1 YRVLWKQNKIVS
13 VLYFILCAFCM
24 TVDGGLVVNCSAQNY
39 PNTSCLIPPTTATLD
54 LSHNNIEKIEEQDFT
69 EVKGLRKLYLQF
81 NQISFIDHRAFEDNP
96 ELEYLD
102 ISNNYL
108 LEGSVLPFKNLVAL
122 NYLDISNNIGDKI
135 QLGPQV
141 SLLKHL
147 QVLKLGNPQ
156 IISLGKNIFQGLG
169 SLHLKEFHLITGDL
183 DEYEHSLKILYGL
196 EKLTLEVNI
205 WHDLELLQHMFQDI
219 KNATRTL
226 QLKNAD
232 LVRGGTFVSL
242 FSTFDDSE
250 LRSIAFQNIS
260 MNDEF
265 VTSLFN
271 TVGKANLEEISFDL
285 IHFDAIGHWKVDITH
300 FQDIHLRR
308 LFIRHIYNPNFYR
321 FTSLEFMVEFFK
333 PLIEV
338 SIVNASVFYIPC
350 AIADVMQ
357 SLEFLEVSYNLLHE
371 YTLFPNCHRPL
382 PGLRSLVVDRN
393 NFGDLKKLAAMTS
406 HMEQLVN
413 VSAAFNTLDFSSKE
427 PCPWTPTIKFLN
439 LRGNHLSSNVFMCL
453 PNSIEIL
460 DLSLNNITIIANLEK
475 MQYLTQLY
483 LSGNNILSIDH
494 LPPLTYLTILHVDK
508 NKINAVDIATLKAL
522 NLTELKLSYNP
533 FDCYCNINNLCE
545 YFVGSLTRIEEWP
558 EGYKCEIPLSLRG
571 SEICLQD
578 LSFVQCNPGMLAGV
592 VVACVAVLVALCICI
607 CIRYNGP
614 WYIKTIWIWIRA
626 KKAPDIDLGE
636 RNLEY
641 HAFLSYSEQDS
652 TWVMNNL
659 LKQLESDDPPYRICI
674 HERDFT
680 PGKAIIANIIDCIS
694 KSYKTVFVLSK
705 NFVQSEWCHYE
716 FFLAQHRVFE
726 ERRDSLILL
735 LLEPIPANSIPD
747 RFCKLR
753 KMMNKST
760 YLEWPPDEA
769 CQSMFWKRLKAVLNL
784 EVK

>member
-1 YRVLWKQNKIVS
+1 
-13 VLYFILCAFCM
+13 M

-183 DEYEHSLKILYGL
+183 DE
-196 EKLTLEVNI
+196 
-205 WHDLELLQHMFQDI
+205 
-219 KNATRTL
+219 
-226 QLKNAD
+226 
-232 LVRGGTFVSL
+232 
-242 FSTFDDSE
+242 
-250 LRSIAFQNIS
+250 
-260 MNDEF
+260 
-265 VTSLFN
+265 
-271 TVGKANLEEISFDL
+271 
-285 IHFDAIGHWKVDITH
+285 
-300 FQDIHLRR
+300 
-308 LFIRHIYNPNFYR
+308 

-338 SIVNASVFYIPC
+338 SIVNASVFYIP
-350 AIADVMQ
+350 
-357 SLEFLEVSYNLLHE
+357 
-371 YTLFPNCHRPL
+371 
-382 PGLRSLVVDRN
+382 
-393 NFGDLKKLAAMTS
+393 
-406 HMEQLVN
+406 
-413 VSAAFNTLDFSSKE
+413 
-427 PCPWTPTIKFLN
+427 
-439 LRGNHLSSNVFMCL
+439 
-453 PNSIEIL
+453 
-460 DLSLNNITIIANLEK
+460 
-475 MQYLTQLY
+475 
-483 LSGNNILSIDH
+483 
-494 LPPLTYLTILHVDK
+494 
-508 NKINAVDIATLKAL
+508 
-522 NLTELKLSYNP
+522 
-533 FDCYCNINNLCE
+533 
-545 YFVGSLTRIEEWP
+545 
-558 EGYKCEIPLSLRG
+558 
-571 SEICLQD
+571 
-578 LSFVQCNPGMLAGV
+578 
-592 VVACVAVLVALCICI
+592 
-607 CIRYNGP
+607 YNGP

-784 EVK
+784 EVKAPSLQGNPGK